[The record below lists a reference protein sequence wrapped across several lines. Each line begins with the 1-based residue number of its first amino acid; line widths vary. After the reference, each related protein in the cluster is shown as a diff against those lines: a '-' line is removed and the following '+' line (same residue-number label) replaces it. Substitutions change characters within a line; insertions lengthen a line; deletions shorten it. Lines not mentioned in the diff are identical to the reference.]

1 MPALQPNCDPAI
13 ADANRSHPYCP
24 PMDALANP
32 NGSVISPGYVN
43 LSALAPRTTA
53 VVKSVGPTSAG
64 LERRL
69 IELGFV
75 NGERVEVLTQAAP
88 GGDPFVLRVGDTTFA
103 LRRREV
109 ATVWV
114 ELAPSPPRP

>member
-1 MPALQPNCDPAI
+1 
-13 ADANRSHPYCP
+13 
-24 PMDALANP
+24 MDAFAAP
-32 NGSVISPGYVN
+32 DGAVVSPGYVN
-43 LSALAPRTTA
+43 LSALAPRTSA
-53 VVKSVGPTSAG
+53 VVRGVGPTPGG
-64 LERRL
+64 LDRRL
-69 IELGFV
+69 LELGFV

-114 ELAPSPPRP
+114 EIAPSPSQP

>member
-1 MPALQPNCDPAI
+1 
-13 ADANRSHPYCP
+13 
-24 PMDALANP
+24 MDAFAAP
-32 NGSVISPGYVN
+32 NGAVADPSYVS
-43 LSALAPRTTA
+43 LGSLTPRAVA
-53 VVKSVGPTSAG
+53 VVKGVGAAAG
-64 LERRL
+64 GLDRRL

-75 NGERVEVLTQAAP
+75 CGERVEVLTQAAP

-114 ELAPSPPRP
+114 ELAPSPRKAP